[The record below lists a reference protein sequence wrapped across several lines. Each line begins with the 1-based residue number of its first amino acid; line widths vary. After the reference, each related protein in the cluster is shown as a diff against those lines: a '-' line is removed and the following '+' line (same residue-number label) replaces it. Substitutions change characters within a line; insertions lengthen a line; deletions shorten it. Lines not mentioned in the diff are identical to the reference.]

1 MRRKL
6 VAACSTLTLLIG
18 IGWYSVVHA
27 QDRREPHMTAAL
39 EHLQAARAELE
50 RASHNKGGHRERAL
64 GLVDQAIRQV
74 QEGEAY
80 YERGGR

>member
-1 MRRKL
+1 MRQKL
-6 VAACSTLTLLIG
+6 MAVCSTLTLLAG
-18 IGWYSVVHA
+18 LGWYSVLHA
-27 QDRREPHMTAAL
+27 QDRREPHMTAAM
-39 EHLQAARAELE
+39 EHLQAAKAELE

-74 QEGEAY
+74 QEGEVY

>member
-1 MRRKL
+1 
-6 VAACSTLTLLIG
+6 
-18 IGWYSVVHA
+18 
-27 QDRREPHMTAAL
+27 MTAAL

-80 YERGGR
+80 YERGRR

>member
-1 MRRKL
+1 MRQKL
-6 VAACSTLTLLIG
+6 MAVCSTLTLLAG
-18 IGWYSVVHA
+18 LGWYSVLHA

-39 EHLQAARAELE
+39 EHLQAAKAELE

-74 QEGEAY
+74 QEGEVY